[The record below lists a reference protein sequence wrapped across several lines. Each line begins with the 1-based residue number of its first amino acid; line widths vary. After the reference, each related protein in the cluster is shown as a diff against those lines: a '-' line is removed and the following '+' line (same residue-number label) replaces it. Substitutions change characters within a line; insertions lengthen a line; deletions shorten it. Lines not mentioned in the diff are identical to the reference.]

1 MFSIAIEDIAA
12 SGVVGHVS
20 KGLVAGSEFILVVY
34 NLYIEKP
41 AKKNNNDNS
50 ENGNNGI
57 LSIRKMFVHFLLNN
71 FTASLNTKVHTCQ
84 LKAINIIYFLLAEK
98 KNWLMKISIS
108 VNKALD
114 NDLKKVE
121 KKLEKR
127 KASR

>member
-1 MFSIAIEDIAA
+1 
-12 SGVVGHVS
+12 
-20 KGLVAGSEFILVVY
+20 
-34 NLYIEKP
+34 LYIEKP

-50 ENGNNGI
+50 ENSNDGI

-84 LKAINIIYFLLAEK
+84 PKAINIIYFLLAEK